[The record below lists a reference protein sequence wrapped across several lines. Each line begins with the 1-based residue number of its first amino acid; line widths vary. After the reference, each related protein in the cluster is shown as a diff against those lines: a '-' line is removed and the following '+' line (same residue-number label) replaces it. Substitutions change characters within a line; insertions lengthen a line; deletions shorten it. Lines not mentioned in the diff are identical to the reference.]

1 MLREAWLWFRT
12 PCAPAARRLGHL
24 AEAVALSART
34 RRQLHN
40 WQAHHQ
46 HTRQAILEVAAQ
58 CEQRQLALIL
68 GAGECHDVP
77 VAELAQR
84 FDRVVLVD
92 IVLLPA
98 LRRRCKAFNNVECHE
113 LDLTGLAARLAQPR
127 AICSGEDMASLPVA
141 AAAQSA
147 LTTLLHQLCCTS
159 EQISFVASVN
169 LLSQLPVKPIDYLQ
183 QQVPSL
189 PLSTLNAFAW
199 QLLQAHL
206 QQLQA
211 FRCPV
216 CLVTDDHQRT
226 WNVAGELVEEVALVA
241 PLALESR
248 VFARWRWPL
257 APKGELAHGCHAEHE
272 VVAIRL

>member
-1 MLREAWLWFRT
+1 MLREAWLWVRT

-24 AEAVALSART
+24 AEAIALSART
-34 RRQLHN
+34 RRQQRN
-40 WQAHHQ
+40 WQSHHQ
-46 HTRQAILEVAAQ
+46 HTRQAILQVAAQ

-77 VAELAQR
+77 VAELAQH
-84 FDRVVLVD
+84 FERVVLVD

-98 LRRRCKAFNNVECHE
+98 LRRRCKAFLNVECHE
-113 LDLTGLAARLAQPR
+113 LDLTGLAASIARPE
-127 AICSGEDMASLPVA
+127 AIRSAEDLPLLNA
-141 AAAQSA
+141 DAAAQSA
-147 LTTLLHQLCCTS
+147 LTRLLHQLRCAS
-159 EQISFVASVN
+159 GQISFVASVN

-183 QQVPSL
+183 QQMPSL
-189 PLSTLNAFAW
+189 PLSALNAFAW
-199 QLLQAHL
+199 QLLRAHV
-206 QQLQA
+206 QQLQT

-216 CLVTDDHQRT
+216 CLITDDRQRT
-226 WNVAGELVEEVALVA
+226 WNAAGEVVEEVALVA

-248 VFARWRWPL
+248 VFARWHWPL